1 MSQAFEPSTPYEGA
15 ASAEATGS
23 VRRPVVLQVVP
34 ALETGGVERG
44 TVDIAAAIARAGW
57 TSLVASSG
65 GHMVVELDRSGA
77 EHITLGLDTK
87 NPLALRRNAVELAQ
101 IIRDRGVDIIHAR
114 SRGPAW
120 SALRASRQTGIRL
133 VTTYHGTY
141 NAQTSLKR
149 RYNSVMAKGE
159 KVIAIS
165 EFIAGHVNERYSVD
179 PGRMVTIPRGVDVD
193 IFDPART
200 SAERIIQLATAWRLP
215 DGMPIIMLPARLT
228 RWKGQGVLI
237 AALAALGRQDIRC
250 LLVGSSM
257 GRDNYRKE
265 LEKTIARHS
274 LNGIVHLIDN
284 CRDMPAAYMLADVV
298 VSASTDPEA
307 FGRILAE
314 AQAMGRPVV
323 ATDHGGALE
332 TVRPGETGWLVPP
345 GKPEALAAAITEAL
359 ELDSEKRETMA
370 REARKHV
377 CDNFTVKMMSDRT
390 LEVYQQLLASGPA
403 R

>member
-15 ASAEATGS
+15 ASAEATGP

-44 TVDIAAAIARAGW
+44 TVDIAAAIAHAGW

-87 NPLALRRNAVELAQ
+87 SPLALRRNAVALAQ
-101 IIRDRGVDIIHAR
+101 IIRDRGVDIVHAR

-141 NAQTSLKR
+141 NAQTWLKR

-159 KVIAIS
+159 RVIAIS
-165 EFIAGHVNERYSVD
+165 DFIAGHVNQRYSVD
-179 PGRMVTIPRGVDVD
+179 PGRMVTIPRGIDVDV
-193 IFDPART
+193 FDPAKT
-200 SAERIIQLATAWRLP
+200 TAERIIQLAAAWRLP
-215 DGMPIIMLPARLT
+215 DGMPVIMLPARLT

-237 AALAALGRQDIRC
+237 DALAALGRQDIRC

-265 LEKTIARHS
+265 LEKTIRRRQ

-307 FGRILAE
+307 FGRVLAE

-345 GKPEALAAAITEAL
+345 NRPDALAAAINEAL
-359 ELDSEKRETMA
+359 ELGSEKREAMA

-377 CDNFTVKMMSDRT
+377 CDNFTIKMMSDRT
-390 LEVYQQLLASGPA
+390 LEVYQQLLAGAPA